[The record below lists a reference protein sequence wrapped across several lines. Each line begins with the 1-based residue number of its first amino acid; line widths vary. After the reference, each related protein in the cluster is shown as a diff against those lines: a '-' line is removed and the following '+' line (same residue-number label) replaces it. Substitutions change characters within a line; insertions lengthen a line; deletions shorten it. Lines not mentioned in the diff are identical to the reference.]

1 MMMEIDNPNKDLKVD
16 IKLLKDK
23 LKQFNKSNTS
33 TDSYDFIRKHIAKY
47 ENLSKNPDELNSAL
61 TERVPQF
68 ATLYHLR
75 LHQIKESIKKQALE
89 KWPKV
94 NYCENILKLKTKNVN
109 FYLL

>member
-1 MMMEIDNPNKDLKVD
+1 MMMEIDNPNKDIKVD

-23 LKQFNKSNTS
+23 LKQFNQTNTS
-33 TDSYDFIRKHIAKY
+33 ADSYDFVRKHISKY
-47 ENLSKNPDELNSAL
+47 VNLSKNPDELNSAL

-75 LHQIKESIKKQALE
+75 LHQIKEILKKQAVE

-94 NYCENILKLKTKNVN
+94 NYCENILKLKAKNVN
-109 FYLL
+109 HYLL